1 MRAVRPK
8 SSERGAS
15 LIEVLVAILV
25 LSIGLV
31 GGIKLQSAS
40 LRQSADSRYV
50 VIAATYAQDLMDQIS
65 YARRGASVTYSLALD
80 DPTPS
85 SGPLQTW
92 VSNLKRDLPSAR
104 ASVSCASS
112 VCNIEIRWVPPSH
125 DEVLARYAV
134 RT

>member
-1 MRAVRPK
+1 MRAVHLK

-15 LIEVLVAILV
+15 LIEVLVAVLV
-25 LSIGLV
+25 LSLGLV

-50 VIAATYAQDLMDQIS
+50 VVAAAYAQDLMDQIG
-65 YARRGASVTYSLALD
+65 YARRGSSVTYSLALD
-80 DPTPS
+80 DATPS
-85 SGPLQTW
+85 SGPMQTW

-112 VCNIEIRWVPPSH
+112 VCNIEIRWVPPSQS
-125 DEVLARYAV
+125 EVVAKYAV